1 MTRKLILFYAD
12 SGNDELDY
20 GTLTRGNDSQELRLL
35 GQYYDSSNKP
45 APTEGYRLSE
55 YKSGL
60 VGDDRRPTTTHH
72 RPGPW
77 MVETVES
84 YLPDLPVGTEFGEVV
99 ICTCGY
105 SPLPE
110 AENPWVEMIQRQVS
124 EEQLVSA

>member
-12 SGNDELDY
+12 SGDDSKDY
-20 GTLTRGNDSQELRLL
+20 ATLVRGDDRQELRLL
-35 GQYYDSSNKP
+35 AQYYDSSNKP
-45 APTEGYRLSE
+45 IPNEGYRLSE
-55 YKSGL
+55 YKRGEIGGVL
-60 VGDDRRPTTTHH
+60 RPTHH

-77 MVETVES
+77 MVEIVEN
-84 YLPDLPVGTEFGEVV
+84 YVPDLPIGTEFGEVV

-110 AENPWVEMIQRQVS
+110 AENPWIEMIQRQVS